1 MNTEEIKGIIQ
12 SYIQQGLLKEAE
24 EVILQYKNIIG
35 YDDEIASME
44 AILKIYNSDYDKA
57 LMCIREGLKV
67 NIFNGDLYFTM
78 GNIYE
83 IQGEYDRA
91 YLCYEYAINYT
102 YNEENKNTILSTMNN
117 LKSKYDIR

>member
-1 MNTEEIKGIIQ
+1 
-12 SYIQQGLLKEAE
+12 
-24 EVILQYKNIIG
+24 
-35 YDDEIASME
+35 
-44 AILKIYNSDYDKA
+44 
-57 LMCIREGLKV
+57 
-67 NIFNGDLYFTM
+67 M

-117 LKSKYDIR
+117 LKSKYDIRVNNYSIIILTYNNLEYTKL